1 MVRYMLKSVTTKRQK
16 DLTLIYAL
24 VENKPE
30 VVATVFDT
38 FKITYQN
45 PLAKKD
51 KNVQKMIDFIY
62 LILKIDKGLARAK
75 DFDSKLYLEL
85 ADMIQTGKDG
95 IKYES

>member
-1 MVRYMLKSVTTKRQK
+1 MLKSVTIKRQK
-16 DLTLIYAL
+16 DLTLIYAF
-24 VENKPE
+24 VENKQE

-51 KNVQKMIDFIY
+51 KSVQKTIDFIY
-62 LILKIDKGLARAK
+62 LILKIDKGMARAE

-85 ADMIQTGKDG
+85 KDMVQAGKG
-95 IKYES
+95 WC